1 MSNTKNNIS
10 FFLGANSAGGFVSL
24 YDTWIDQKKTRR
36 LFTSL
41 RAVRDAGSLR

>member
-24 YDTWIDQKKTRR
+24 YDTWIDQKNTQAFYVIKGG
-36 LFTSL
+36 
-41 RAVRDAGSLR
+41 AGCG